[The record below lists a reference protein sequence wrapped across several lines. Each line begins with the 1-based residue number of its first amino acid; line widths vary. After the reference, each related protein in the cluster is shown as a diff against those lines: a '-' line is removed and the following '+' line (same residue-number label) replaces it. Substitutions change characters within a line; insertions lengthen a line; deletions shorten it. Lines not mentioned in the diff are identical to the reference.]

1 MPRWAWDRNE
11 EPLVGILVWEAHLE
25 TRLEYVKRCQRTA
38 KFIVIFYFLP
48 FGALEDEGVGGRTQK
63 RIRELQLEQQQ
74 RDLQRSPPQ
83 QSSSRPTSN
92 AEPRWIFPNPAQLVE
107 TARPPNRESSFT
119 SVVEQPD

>member
-11 EPLVGILVWEAHLE
+11 ESLVGILVWEAHLE

-38 KFIVIFYFLP
+38 LHR
-48 FGALEDEGVGGRTQK
+48 RTQK

-107 TARPPNRESSFT
+107 TARPLNRESSFT

>member
-11 EPLVGILVWEAHLE
+11 ESLVGILVWEAHLE

-38 KFIVIFYFLP
+38 LHK
-48 FGALEDEGVGGRTQK
+48 RTQK
-63 RIRELQLEQQQ
+63 RIRELQLEQQ

-92 AEPRWIFPNPAQLVE
+92 AEPRWIFPNPAQLFE
-107 TARPPNRESSFT
+107 TARPLNRESSFT